1 MERLLARLERK
12 LGPYAISNITVYLI
26 GAMGFAFAICLLKP
40 ELYPMMEFDPRF
52 IARQPW
58 RVVTWL
64 AMPPS
69 LNPIWIF
76 FSLSF
81 YYFIGNSLEANWGAF
96 KYNAYIFVGALAA
109 IGASVATGRPTT
121 NIFLLE
127 SVLFAVATIAPNF
140 EISFFFFP
148 IRMKWI
154 GLMGAFFMAYQAIA
168 GDTGDRIAVGAGV
181 ANYFLFFAGHIA
193 DLLRGRR
200 LEVRQAARRASF
212 NPPPKE
218 GAKDPTGRVCAICG
232 AKQDDGADIRVCNC
246 EKCAAAS
253 GGKARELCLAHARSH

>member
-12 LGPYAISNITVYLI
+12 LGRSAVGNFTVYLI
-26 GAMGFAFAICLLKP
+26 GALGFAFAICLVKP
-40 ELYPMMEFDPRF
+40 ELYAKMMFVPALLGRE
-52 IARQPW
+52 PW

-81 YYFIGNSLEANWGAF
+81 YYFIGNSLESNWGAF
-96 KYNAYIFVGALAA
+96 KYNAYYFVGALAA
-109 IGASVATGRPTT
+109 IAASIFTGRPTT

-127 SVLFAVATIAPNF
+127 SMLFAVATIAPNF
-140 EISFFFFP
+140 EINFFFFP

-154 GLMGAFFMAYQAIA
+154 GLMGAFFMVYQAIV
-168 GDTGDRIAVGAGV
+168 GDTADRIAVGAGV
-181 ANYFLFFAGHIA
+181 ANYFLFFSGHLLE
-193 DLLRGRR
+193 LLRGRR

-212 NPPPKE
+212 RPPPKE
-218 GAKDPTGRVCAICG
+218 GAKDPTGRACAICG
-232 AKQDDGADIRVCNC
+232 ARQDDGADIRVCNC
-246 EKCAAAS
+246 EKCGNKS
-253 GGKARELCLAHARSH
+253 RELCLEHARNH